1 MKKRTCILVS
11 VLILILSIALCT
23 TVLAINSTAV
33 SISSAEGKEGDT
45 VQLSVSIADNA
56 GFGGITVKVGFDKNV
71 LEFKGAEC
79 LLAEGLFETSP
90 ADKANAEGSV
100 VLAYVGYEN
109 VSVNAAIFNVTFS
122 IKEGAAD
129 GDSAVTLELDESSFV
144 YNGADMKDFTAQ
156 VSGGKVT
163 VLKGLLG
170 DVNLDGTVDAKDLTL
185 LSRHT
190 AKIQYITDPQA
201 LANADVNQD
210 GSITAVDLTKVARH
224 VAKIEFIVQ

>member
-109 VSVNAAIFNVTFS
+109 VSVNSAIFNVTFS

-144 YNGADMKDFTAQ
+144 YNGSDMKDFTAQ

-170 DVNLDGTVDAKDLTL
+170 DVDLDGDISAKDLTL
-185 LSRHT
+185 IARHI
-190 AKIQYITDPQA
+190 ARIELITNSTA
-201 LANADVNQD
+201 LANADINKD
-210 GSITAVDLTKVARH
+210 GDVTSADLTKLARH
-224 VAKIEFIVQ
+224 IAKIEPIV